1 MNTYTKSLIIPQ
13 NVISRRPYSPIRR
26 CDTFAPFQPRVM
38 KPEHAA
44 GASGFQRSQADLG
57 EILPLIPP
65 SAEAEAETALD
76 LRSLFG
82 EADAQVE
89 RVPFDLTPV
98 LRLAAWIV
106 APIVAAKEIQLR
118 MDYPESGL
126 MAQGDDVQVQQVVE
140 SLLYN
145 AIKFSP
151 SGSTITL
158 GARSEGGQL
167 RVWVDDAGPG
177 VQIAEQPQLFAQYG
191 RTSTRPA
198 EEENDGRL
206 SLYVCRRIVQG
217 QHGMITMRNN
227 EPNGAH
233 FEFCLP
239 TATEAPMAENP
250 AVAQVA

>member
-13 NVISRRPYSPIRR
+13 NVISRRPYSSVRR
-26 CDTFAPFQPRVM
+26 CDTFAPFQPRAM
-38 KPEHAA
+38 KPEDTAD
-44 GASGFQRSQADLG
+44 ASSFQRPQADLG
-57 EILPLIPP
+57 GMLPLIPP

-76 LRSLFG
+76 MRDLFAQ
-82 EADAQVE
+82 EDAPAE
-89 RVPFDLTPV
+89 LVPIDLTPV

-106 APIVAAKEIQLR
+106 APTAAAKQIQVR

-126 MAQGDDVQVQQVVE
+126 MAQGDDIQVQQVVE
-140 SLLYN
+140 SLLFN

-158 GARSEGGQL
+158 GARHEDGQL

-177 VQIAEQPQLFAQYG
+177 VQIAEQPKLFAQYG
-191 RTSTRPA
+191 RTSTRQA
-198 EEENDGRL
+198 GFENDGCL

-217 QHGMITMRNN
+217 QHGMITMHNN
-227 EPNGAH
+227 EPGGAH

-239 TATEAPMAENP
+239 AADEVPVAENHS
-250 AVAQVA
+250 VAQVA